1 MEVCEC
7 SLLLLQLY
15 EKQEDQ
21 ERTRIENVLQE
32 SEGKK
37 ELSKRVG
44 VSINLQSIVDCL
56 LFGMTLSLT
65 LLETTLW

>member
-44 VSINLQSIVDCL
+44 VCINLQSIVDCL